1 MTMTS
6 ENSILNKLSSERRIQ
21 KLDEIKKFLTKSS
34 IDSIIKKLS
43 QEKSRASLKSNL
55 KKFLTKTSESDK
67 IQEFAKADTAV
78 HQELPE
84 H

>member
-6 ENSILNKLSSERRIQ
+6 ENSILNKLSSERQNQ

>member
-1 MTMTS
+1 MTS
-6 ENSILNKLSSERRIQ
+6 ENSILNKLSSERRNQ

-55 KKFLTKTSESDK
+55 KKCLTKTSESDK